1 MPTAI
6 ENEYAAYKLV
16 DGILFVTYAKD
27 VILDLPAAVYIVK
40 DRLSLHEGRFL
51 PVMCDIRQ
59 IKEIN
64 KAARA
69 YLSIE
74 GSVLV
79 KAVAFIIDSP
89 VSEMLSQFYLR
100 TSKPPI
106 PTEAFDNYEEA
117 LEFLKNFK

>member
-1 MPTAI
+1 MITAI
-6 ENEYAAYKLV
+6 ENEYASYKL
-16 DGILFVTYAKD
+16 DDEILIVTYAKD
-27 VILDLPAAVYIVK
+27 VVLDLPAAVYVVK
-40 DRLSLHEGRFL
+40 DRLTLHQGRFL
-51 PVMCDIRQ
+51 PVICDIRH

-106 PTEAFDNYEEA
+106 PTEAFSNYIEA
-117 LEFLKNFK
+117 RKFLNQFK